1 MVNRQSCAKGGKCA
15 SKNAK
20 MPKPKHVGL
29 VAKDPYLEPYKGQT
43 RSCAMEIEPTYR

>member
-29 VAKDPYLEPYKGQT
+29 VAKDPYLEPYRPLSFWQT
-43 RSCAMEIEPTYR
+43 VPIL